1 MSEPRISQ
9 SRGFKLEIDKLQI
22 RARNLCPA
30 LANIEFSNSWAG
42 PIAVHRICGAAV
54 RHVASCERILVAG
67 AYVGHRVA
75 LSVRVGELL
84 ANAIGRNESLSA
96 WDALSRRN

>member
-22 RARNLCPA
+22 RVRNLYPA
-30 LANIEFSNSWAG
+30 LANIEFSNSRAG
-42 PIAVHRICGAAV
+42 PIAFTEDAV
-54 RHVASCERILVAG
+54 LLSGIVASCERILVAG
-67 AYVGHRVA
+67 AYAGHGVA

-84 ANAIGRNESLSA
+84 ANAIGRNESLPA
-96 WDALSRRN
+96 WDALNR